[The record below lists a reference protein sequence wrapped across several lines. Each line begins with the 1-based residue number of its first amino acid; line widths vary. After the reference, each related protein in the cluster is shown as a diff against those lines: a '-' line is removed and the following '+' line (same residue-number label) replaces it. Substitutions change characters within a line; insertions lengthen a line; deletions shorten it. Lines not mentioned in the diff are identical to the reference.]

1 LFLPQD
7 SSFFF
12 MRVFVR
18 ATNPLLKLFAPI
30 TPSLL
35 LDPLIPL
42 YVAWFFFMAST
53 ADFRNGM
60 VLDIDDVLWSIAYF
74 QHVKP
79 GKGPAFVRTKLKNV
93 LTGQV
98 VERTFRAGEKVTDVR
113 LERRPV
119 SYSYSDGTLYNFMDQ
134 NTFEMIPI
142 SGDMIGDDQLKFLK
156 ENMECEGLVHDGKV
170 ISVDLPQFVELAVT
184 ETDPGVRGDTA
195 QGGTKP
201 ATLETGAVVQVP
213 LFVEIGDVLKLDR
226 REEKYLS
233 RVTE

>member
-1 LFLPQD
+1 
-7 SSFFF
+7 
-12 MRVFVR
+12 
-18 ATNPLLKLFAPI
+18 
-30 TPSLL
+30 
-35 LDPLIPL
+35 
-42 YVAWFFFMAST
+42 MAST

-60 VLDIDDVLWSIAYF
+60 VLNIDDVLWTITYF

-98 VERTFRAGEKVTDVR
+98 VEKTFRGGEKVTDVR

-119 SYSYSDGTLYNFMDQ
+119 TYSYTDGAFYNFMDQ

-142 SGDMIGDDQLKFLK
+142 SGEMIGEDQLKFLK

-233 RVTE
+233 RVSE